1 MVAACIALFKTTF
14 KETGYQITIRAP
26 VRFWMVLNI
35 IIILFSKEKKIF

>member
-26 VRFWMVLNI
+26 VRFWICFEHNNYLI
-35 IIILFSKEKKIF
+35 